1 MIPVALQPEPDSFDQ
16 QVRQLGNQWL
26 ASNPTATAENYPPY
40 WRKCLADLHTAYS
53 GICAYVG
60 TYINPTTGASSVDHF
75 VAKSRRPDLAYEWAN
90 YRLAC
95 LRMNARKRD
104 FDDVLD
110 PFTISE
116 NRFQLVLLTG
126 EIKPAFLNDVDALN
140 TIQRL
145 GLDQENFREERY
157 TYFLDYLKGEISA
170 DYLCRRAPFVYQEAV
185 RQGQITP

>member
-1 MIPVALQPEPDSFDQ
+1 MVGKQPDRNSRELS
-16 QVRQLGNQWL
+16 
-26 ASNPTATAENYPPY
+26 PY

-60 TYINPTTGASSVDHF
+60 TYINPTTGARSVDYF

-104 FDDVLD
+104 FDDILD
-110 PFTISE
+110 LFTISE

-126 EIKPAFLNDVDALN
+126 EIKPTFPDDVDALN

-145 GLDQENFREERY
+145 GLDQEDLREERY
-157 TYFLDYLKGEISA
+157 TYFWDYLQGEISA
-170 DYLCRRAPFVYQEAV
+170 EYLCRRAPFVYQEAV
-185 RQGQITP
+185 RQGRLTVSAEASSVSSGRG